1 MTYWEGQQSHTT
13 NLDKPKSYQ
22 ERINMI
28 LSSPLSGPNDLPPI
42 NRNGPKKKLSLEQE
56 FLLIMMRLRLGL
68 LQEDLAWRFQVSDTT
83 VSKVVTTW
91 TTLLSKEFS
100 CLIIWPSKGQIYANL
115 PICFKK
121 CIQRQ
126 VLLLT
131 ALKFLCKHQV

>member
-1 MTYWEGQQSHTT
+1 
-13 NLDKPKSYQ
+13 
-22 ERINMI
+22 MI

-42 NRNGPKKKLSLEQE
+42 NRKGPKKKLSLEQE

-91 TTLLSKEFS
+91 TRLLSKEFS
-100 CLIIWPSKGQIYANL
+100 CLIIWPSKGPIYANL

-131 ALKFLCKHQV
+131 ALKFLCKFLCYGRSWL